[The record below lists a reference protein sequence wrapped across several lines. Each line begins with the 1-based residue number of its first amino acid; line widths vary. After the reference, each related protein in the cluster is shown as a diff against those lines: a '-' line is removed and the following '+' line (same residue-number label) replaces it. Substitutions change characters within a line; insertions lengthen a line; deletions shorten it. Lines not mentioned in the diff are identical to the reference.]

1 MKKIL
6 QTIYLIPLYF
16 YKYYLSSLLGIGK
29 CRYTPSC
36 SSYFEI
42 AVKRFGI
49 IKGSILGFSRL
60 FRCRKS
66 YLGGPDEVPQ
76 EFSFEE
82 IKKAYLSYKKPKGFD
97 L

>member
-16 YKYYLSSLLGIGK
+16 YKYYISGLLGVNK
-29 CRYTPSC
+29 CRYCPSC

-60 FRCRKS
+60 LRCRNS
-66 YLGGPDEVPQ
+66 YLGGPDPVPE
-76 EFSFEE
+76 EFSYEE
-82 IKKAYLSYKKPKGFD
+82 IKKAYKIYKKPKKY
-97 L
+97 